1 MGPGLPKISSGI
13 WMSKDANRKVDKGL
27 EGEDMEDVVY
37 IIRLMVKETPAK
49 RLRYLWKLCWWQGF
63 LKQLNIKS
71 SNLFVGWSK
80 TVTYMQCRN
89 EPNVFHEI
97 QQTFCWGNE
106 NHDWSWKEELV
117 WADEGATHLPN
128 GSQFEGKVFAYVDP
142 KFDKK
147 CIPVLLR
154 SEDILWESWL
164 NIQVPSLDI
173 QPGHVWYFLR
183 CSVFCL
189 AWALHWGSQC
199 ES

>member
-1 MGPGLPKISSGI
+1 
-13 WMSKDANRKVDKGL
+13 
-27 EGEDMEDVVY
+27 
-37 IIRLMVKETPAK
+37 
-49 RLRYLWKLCWWQGF
+49 
-63 LKQLNIKS
+63 
-71 SNLFVGWSK
+71 
-80 TVTYMQCRN
+80 MQCRN

-106 NHDWSWKEELV
+106 SDDWSWKEELV

-128 GSQFEGKVFAYVDP
+128 GSQFGGKVFAYVDP

-147 CIPVLLR
+147 CIPALLR

-164 NIQVPSLDI
+164 NIQVPSPDI

-199 ES
+199 ESQCDMNVYLEATHSGSSKWPNFKCENRLYCLHFGSMVYIHTFVLVWVQNPLQKN